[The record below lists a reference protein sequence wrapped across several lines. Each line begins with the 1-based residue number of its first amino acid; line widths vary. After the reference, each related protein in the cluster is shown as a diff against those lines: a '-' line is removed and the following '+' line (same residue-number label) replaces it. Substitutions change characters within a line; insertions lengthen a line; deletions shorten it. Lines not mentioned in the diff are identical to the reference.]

1 MLRLLRLVALALFVS
16 SCATDDGTKSVIGTN
31 AVLLGEKYDVVAD
44 IQISELRVRH
54 VKSAY
59 PQEHCSSPNQVSHHL
74 EVSGPI
80 NSDTPLI
87 IERLLKNIETE
98 PNPCTDRS
106 SGKKFATVVYL
117 SSGGG
122 YLDDGLSLGRLLRRE
137 TVATIVTYGAKCFSS
152 CATAFLGGRYRKMS
166 GDGQL
171 LFHAPYTPNS
181 FGSINCQSNNN
192 ELQKYFV
199 NMIGEKNGEIVYDR
213 TMRNCSA
220 NDGWTINADA
230 ARLLGITT

>member
-1 MLRLLRLVALALFVS
+1 MLRLLGAFAIALCVS
-16 SCATDDGTKSVIGTN
+16 SCATYDGTKDIIGSN

-44 IQISELRVRH
+44 IQISKLRVRH
-54 VKSAY
+54 VKTAY
-59 PQEHCSSPNQVSHHL
+59 ANENCSSPNQVAHHL

-87 IERLLKNIETE
+87 IERLLKNIENE
-98 PNPCTDRS
+98 PNPCTSRS
-106 SGKKFATVVYL
+106 NGKKFSTVVYL

-122 YLDDGLSLGRLLRRE
+122 YLDDGLSLGRLFRRE
-137 TVATIVTYGAKCFSS
+137 NVQTRVTYGAKCFSS
-152 CATAFLGGRYRKMS
+152 CATAFLGGRWRDIT

-171 LFHAPYTPNS
+171 LFHAPYTS
-181 FGSINCQSNNN
+181 SSYGVINCQSNNN
-192 ELQKYFV
+192 ELQSYFV
-199 NMIGEKNGEIVYDR
+199 NMIGDENGKIVYDR

>member
-1 MLRLLRLVALALFVS
+1 MLRLSLLVALVLFVS
-16 SCATDDGTKSVIGTN
+16 SCATDDGTKSIIGTN
-31 AVLLGEKYDVVAD
+31 AVLRGEKYVVVAD

-54 VKSAY
+54 VKTSY
-59 PQEHCSSPNQVSHHL
+59 PKENCSSPNQVSHHL

-98 PNPCTDRS
+98 PNPCTSRS
-106 SGKKFATVVYL
+106 DDIKFATLVYL

-137 TVATIVTYGAKCFSS
+137 GVQTRVTHGAKCFSS
-152 CATAFLGGRYRKMS
+152 CATAFLGGSYRDIN

-192 ELQKYFV
+192 ELQRYFV
-199 NMIGEKNGEIVYDR
+199 NMIGDENGEIVYDR